1 MCVFHQ
7 QSYINLLQLLLTS
20 ISVKGN
26 INKDTTEILIITHPT
41 FLPHIQKKVEI
52 CNLPINYYLLDLHTL
67 FETGCARLNIF
78 KYENIHKYDTILY
91 LDTDILLNSDI
102 NVMLNLELS
111 PQKIYALE
119 EGTIGSPH
127 DYWGSQFFNF
137 SKYDRNTTAFTSG
150 ILFFKNS
157 ECMKLLFDSIQ
168 SHIEDYIYIKKNT
181 IPICLDQPFIVYNAI
196 SQNKYDN
203 QVLKKYAENNPSIIN
218 SEKIVYH
225 FPGGP
230 GTYNSK
236 YDKMTVF
243 WAKITEHGKNF

>member
-20 ISVKGN
+20 ISKQGN
-26 INKDTTEILIITHPT
+26 INKDTTEILVITHPT
-41 FLPHIQKKVEI
+41 FLLHIQQKVEK
-52 CNLPINYYLLDLHTL
+52 CNLSIHYYLLDLHTL
-67 FETGCARLNIF
+67 FEAGCARLHIF

-91 LDTDILLNSDI
+91 LDTDILINSDI

-119 EGTIGSPH
+119 EGTIGGPH
-127 DYWGSQFFNF
+127 NFWGSIFFDF
-137 SKYDRNTTAFTSG
+137 SKHDRNTTAFISG
-150 ILFFKNS
+150 ILLFKNS
-157 ECMKLLFDSIQ
+157 ECMKLLFDSIR
-168 SHIEDYIYIKKNT
+168 SHIEDYIYIKKNA
-181 IPICLDQPFIVYNAI
+181 IPYCIDQPFIVYNAI

-203 QVLKKYAENNPSIIN
+203 QVLKKYVENNPSIIS

-230 GTYNSK
+230 GAYHSK
-236 YDKMTVF
+236 YDKMTAF
-243 WAKITEHGKNF
+243 WAKIIEYGK